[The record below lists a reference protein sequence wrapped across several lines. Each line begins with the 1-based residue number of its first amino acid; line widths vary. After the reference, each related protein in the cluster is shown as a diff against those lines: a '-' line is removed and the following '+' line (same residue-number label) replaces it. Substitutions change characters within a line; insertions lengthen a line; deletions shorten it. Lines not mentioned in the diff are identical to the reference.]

1 MLKVLE
7 QEEQAEEQREHLLE
21 SVQDPADR
29 RRLDKILGAERAK
42 TQLRLQQMN
51 DKHEQEL

>member
-7 QEEQAEEQREHLLE
+7 QEEQAELQREHL

-42 TQLRLQQMN
+42 TTPTSTN
-51 DKHEQEL
+51 E

>member
-7 QEEQAEEQREHLLE
+7 QEEQAELQREHLLD
-21 SVQDPADR
+21 SVQDTADR
-29 RRLDKILGAERAK
+29 RRFDRILGAE
-42 TQLRLQQMN
+42 LRLQQMN

>member
-7 QEEQAEEQREHLLE
+7 HEEQAEAQREYLLD